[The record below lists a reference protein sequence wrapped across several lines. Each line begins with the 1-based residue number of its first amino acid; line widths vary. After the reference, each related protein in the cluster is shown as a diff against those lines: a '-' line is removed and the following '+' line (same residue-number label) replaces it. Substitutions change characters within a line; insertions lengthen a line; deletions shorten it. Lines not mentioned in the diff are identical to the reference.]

1 MHGIT
6 LFKKRTL
13 YICIKLPKIENSF
26 YKKFSVSSLEDGLEL
41 IYRAIRAL
49 LKPLVITRLDNLHS
63 IDQFI
68 TEPIRQLFSVIPRT
82 ASMLWYAVKIE
93 LKG

>member
-1 MHGIT
+1 M
-6 LFKKRTL
+6 
-13 YICIKLPKIENSF
+13 
-26 YKKFSVSSLEDGLEL
+26 SSLEDGLEL

-68 TEPIRQLFSVIPRT
+68 TEPTCIRQLFSVIPRT